1 MRPPPRLC
9 QNAAAVADFFYDWRI
24 LTLLEVTWVSVVGI
38 IIILQRRSA
47 AATLAW
53 LLVLAFL
60 PVVGLIVYR
69 LIGPLRL
76 ERKRLR
82 RRVGR
87 VVVEEATGAMAR
99 IRELADEDLQVALV
113 PMGLGEWPPLH
124 ASAVELHHDGD
135 SAYASLLSAIEE
147 ARHHVHLEYYIWEPD
162 QIGTRL
168 RDLLVAKAK
177 AGVKVRMLIDATGSA
192 DLKRRFCKP
201 LLEAGV
207 ELARFNPVSL
217 RFLRPRRIDFRTHR
231 KIVVCDG
238 KIGFTG
244 GMNITDVHSAALC
257 PTYWRDTHVRLEG
270 AAVWPLQRIFIED
283 WHFATEAPPPTG
295 AELFPLPGG
304 ARSHI
309 VQIVASGPDH
319 DQMSI
324 HRTFFTA
331 ITRATSRIWLTTP
344 YFVPDEATMAAL
356 CTAALRRLD
365 VRLIIPERGDS
376 RLVDLAARSYVPE
389 LLACGVKVY
398 EYLPRFI
405 HSKTFVIDDDLAIVG
420 TANID
425 NRSFRLNFEIVAVLY
440 DRGAAAEM
448 ARAFEEDLA
457 GCRRIETK
465 DLAGK
470 SLPRRLG
477 EASARLLSPLL

>member
-1 MRPPPRLC
+1 MT
-9 QNAAAVADFFYDWRI
+9 AVASVLLDWRV
-24 LTLLEVTWVSVVGI
+24 LTGLGVVWVVVVGI
-38 IIILQRRSA
+38 IIVLQRRSA
-47 AATLAW
+47 VATLAW

-60 PVVGLIVYR
+60 PVIGLIVYR

-76 ERKRLR
+76 KRKRVR

-87 VVVEEATGAMAR
+87 AAVEVATGAMKR
-99 IRELADEDLQVALV
+99 IRAIASEDLQVALV
-113 PMGLGEWPPLH
+113 PINMGEAPPLY
-124 ASAVELHHDGD
+124 ADAVELHLDGAT
-135 SAYASLLSAIEE
+135 AYASLFAAIRAAE
-147 ARHHVHLEYYIWEPD
+147 RHVHLEYYIWEPD

-168 RDLLVAKAK
+168 RDLLVEKAR

-192 DLKRRFCKP
+192 DLGRRFCRP

-207 ELARFNPVSL
+207 EVARFNPISL
-217 RFLRPRRIDFRTHR
+217 RWIRSRRIDFRNHR

-238 KIGFTG
+238 KVGFTG
-244 GMNITDVHSAALC
+244 GMNITDFHTSELSPV
-257 PTYWRDTHVRLEG
+257 YWRDTHVRIEG

-283 WHFATEAPPPTG
+283 WHFATEEAPLEG
-295 AELFPLPGG
+295 AELFPPGG
-304 ARSHI
+304 KERKHI
-309 VQIVASGPDH
+309 AQIVASGPDH
-319 DQMSI
+319 DHLSI

-331 ITRATSRIWLTTP
+331 ITRATSRLWITTP

-365 VRLIIPERGDS
+365 VRVLIPKRGDS

-389 LLACGVKVY
+389 LLASGVKVY

-405 HSKTFVIDDDLAIVG
+405 HSKTLVIDDDLAIVG
-420 TANID
+420 TANLD
-425 NRSFRLNFEIVAVLY
+425 NRSFQLNFEVVALLY
-440 DRGAAAEM
+440 DEDVTAQLAK
-448 ARAFEEDLA
+448 AFEVDLTESRRITAEDLA
-457 GCRRIETK
+457 S
-465 DLAGK
+465 K

>member
-1 MRPPPRLC
+1 MPEC
-9 QNAAAVADFFYDWRI
+9 FGVDAFFFDWRI
-24 LTLLEVTWVSVVGI
+24 LTAASAVWIFSIAVVI
-38 IIILQRRSA
+38 VLQRRSA

-53 LLVLAFL
+53 LMILAFL
-60 PVVGLIVYR
+60 PVIGLIVYR

-87 VVVEEATGAMAR
+87 VAVEEATGAMVR
-99 IRELADEDLQVALV
+99 IRELAHEDLQVALV
-113 PMGLGEWPPLH
+113 PMGLGESPPLH
-124 ASAVELHHDGD
+124 ASAVALYHDGA
-135 SAYASLLSAIEE
+135 SMYAALLEAIAE
-147 ARHHVHLEYYIWEPD
+147 AKHHVHLEYYIWEPD
-162 QIGTRL
+162 QIGTQL
-168 RDLLVAKAK
+168 RDALVAKAQ

-217 RFLRPRRIDFRTHR
+217 RFIRTRRIDFRTHR

-238 KIGFTG
+238 RVAFTG
-244 GMNITDVHSAALC
+244 GMNITDAHSAALC
-257 PTYWRDTHVRLEG
+257 PTYWRDDHVRLEG

-283 WHFATEAPPPTG
+283 WHFATETSPPTD
-295 AELFPLPGG
+295 AELFPRPSGV
-304 ARSHI
+304 RRQI

-319 DQMSI
+319 DQMAI
-324 HRTFFTA
+324 HRTFFAA
-331 ITRATSRIWLTTP
+331 ITCATSRVWVTTP
-344 YFVPDEATMAAL
+344 YFVPDEATMTAL

-365 VRLIIPERGDS
+365 VRVLIPLRGDS

-389 LLACGVKVY
+389 LLASGVKVY

-405 HSKTFVIDDDLAIVG
+405 HSKTLVIDDDIAIVG
-420 TANID
+420 TANLD
-425 NRSFRLNFEIVAVLY
+425 NRSFRLNFEVVAVLY
-440 DRGAAAEM
+440 DRAAAAEM
-448 ARAFEEDLA
+448 ASVFETDLA
-457 GCRRIETK
+457 ESRRIEK
-465 DLAGK
+465 SDLDGK

>member
-1 MRPPPRLC
+1 MD
-9 QNAAAVADFFYDWRI
+9 AFFFDWRI
-24 LTLLEVTWVSVVGI
+24 LTAASAVWIFSIAVVI
-38 IIILQRRSA
+38 VLQRRSA

-53 LLVLAFL
+53 LMILAFL
-60 PVVGLIVYR
+60 PVIGLIVYR

-87 VVVEEATGAMAR
+87 VAVEEATGAMVR
-99 IRELADEDLQVALV
+99 IRELAHEDLQVALV
-113 PMGLGEWPPLH
+113 PMGLGESPPLH
-124 ASAVELHHDGD
+124 ASAVALYHDGA
-135 SAYASLLSAIEE
+135 SMYAALLEAIAE
-147 ARHHVHLEYYIWEPD
+147 AKHHVHLEYYIWEPD
-162 QIGTRL
+162 QIGTQL
-168 RDLLVAKAK
+168 RDALVAKAQ

-217 RFLRPRRIDFRTHR
+217 RFIRTRRIDFRTHR

-238 KIGFTG
+238 RVAFTG
-244 GMNITDVHSAALC
+244 GMNITDAHSAALC
-257 PTYWRDTHVRLEG
+257 PTYWRDDHVRLEG

-283 WHFATEAPPPTG
+283 WHFATETSPPTD
-295 AELFPLPGG
+295 AELFPRPSGV
-304 ARSHI
+304 RRQI

-319 DQMSI
+319 DQMAI
-324 HRTFFTA
+324 HRTFFAA
-331 ITRATSRIWLTTP
+331 ITCATSRVWVTTP
-344 YFVPDEATMAAL
+344 YFVPDEATMTAL

-365 VRLIIPERGDS
+365 VRVLIPLRGDS

-389 LLACGVKVY
+389 LLASGVKVY

-405 HSKTFVIDDDLAIVG
+405 HSKTLVIDDDIAIVG
-420 TANID
+420 TANLD
-425 NRSFRLNFEIVAVLY
+425 NRSFRLNFEVVAVLY
-440 DRGAAAEM
+440 DRAAAAEM
-448 ARAFEEDLA
+448 ASVFETDLA
-457 GCRRIETK
+457 ESRRIEK
-465 DLAGK
+465 SDLDGK